1 MELQQKSNVYAEWH
15 HLCAELQ
22 ALIGRED
29 ADAII
34 GMVEP
39 EANTYQIDTAYTR
52 MICVIKLA
60 QAGVL
65 SKQLICMVTERMEC
79 AACELAMRSGLI

>member
-1 MELQQKSNVYAEWH
+1 MELQQKSNAYAEWH

-22 ALIGRED
+22 TLIGCED
-29 ADAII
+29 ANAII

-39 EANTYQIDTAYTR
+39 EANTYQIDTACAR
-52 MICVIKLA
+52 
-60 QAGVL
+60 
-65 SKQLICMVTERMEC
+65 ICMVTERMEC

>member
-1 MELQQKSNVYAEWH
+1 MELQQKSTVYTEWH

-22 ALIGRED
+22 ALIGCED
-29 ADAII
+29 ANAII

-39 EANTYQIDTAYTR
+39 EANTYRIDTACMR

-65 SKQLICMVTERMEC
+65 SKRLICMVAERMEC